1 MNGTLYAVGVGPG
14 EPELLT
20 LKAVRAL
27 KEAHVIAVPK
37 GYAEKESVA
46 QLIIEHF
53 IDGKDILE
61 LVFPM
66 TDNKEVLKKSW
77 QEAAGKIGRLLKGGK
92 NVVFATL
99 GDPSLYSTF
108 NYLKS
113 TLQQQFP
120 DHFTIEII
128 PGINSFSAAA
138 SLLQL
143 PLAEGSQNMAVVSTP
158 QNTSRLKDILGLFD
172 TVVLLKVHR
181 YFEQIMECLSDL
193 GMENNGYFVSRCGS
207 KEEYCSQDLENLAG
221 EKLDYLSML
230 IIKK

>member
-20 LKAVRAL
+20 LKAVQAI
-27 KEAHVIAVPK
+27 KDAHVVAVPK
-37 GYAEKESVA
+37 GYAEKDSVA
-46 QLIIEHF
+46 QLIIEHYTE
-53 IDGKDILE
+53 GKEILE

-66 TDNKEVLKKSW
+66 TDSREELMESW
-77 QEAAGKIGRLLKGGK
+77 SEAAEKVGSLLKSGK

-113 TLQQQFP
+113 TLQQHFAE
-120 DHFTIEII
+120 DFTIKII

-143 PLAEGSQNMAVVSTP
+143 PLVEGSQNMAVVSTP
-158 QNTSRLKDILGLFD
+158 QNTSRLKDILALFD

-181 YFEQIMECLSDL
+181 YYEQIMECLSEL

-207 KEEYCSQDLENLAG
+207 SEEYYSQDLKALAG
-221 EKLDYLSML
+221 KKLDYLSML

>member
-1 MNGTLYAVGVGPG
+1 MNGKLCAVGVGPG

-20 LKAVRAL
+20 LKAVKAL
-27 KEAHVIAVPK
+27 NEAQVIAVPK

-46 QLIIEHF
+46 LLIISPF
-53 IDGKDILE
+53 IQGKKILE

-66 TDNKEVLKKSW
+66 TDDKEVLTNSW
-77 QEAAGKIGRLLKGGK
+77 QEAAEKISSLLKKGE

-108 NYLKS
+108 NYLKA
-113 TLQQQFP
+113 TLEQYDTEDF
-120 DHFTIEII
+120 IVEII

-138 SLLQL
+138 SLLQE
-143 PLAEGSQNMAVVSTP
+143 PLVEGSENMAVVSTP
-158 QNTSRLKDILGLFD
+158 QNTSRLKEIIELFD

-181 YFEQIMECLSDL
+181 YFEQVLDCLKEL
-193 GMENNGYFVSRCGS
+193 GLENNGYYVSRCGS
-207 KEEYCSQDLENLAG
+207 SKEFFSQDLETLAG